1 MGEGLTNADVIST
14 ARPMSAT
21 AIETQDA
28 GVSASPRAVNKLSSQ
43 AWSTNDCFL
52 DMSYQ
57 ELLLLLI
64 LLVIR

>member
-1 MGEGLTNADVIST
+1 MGEGLTNADATST

-28 GVSASPRAVNKLSSQ
+28 GVNASHQAVNKLSSQ

-52 DMSYQ
+52 GMSY
-57 ELLLLLI
+57 
-64 LLVIR
+64 

>member
-1 MGEGLTNADVIST
+1 MGEGLTNADATST

-28 GVSASPRAVNKLSSQ
+28 GVNASHQAVNKLSSQ

-52 DMSYQ
+52 DMSY
-57 ELLLLLI
+57 
-64 LLVIR
+64 